1 MRVKI
6 CGNTNL
12 ADAQEAARLG
22 AWALGV
28 IYAEQSPRRCDP
40 AVAAEIG
47 AALRRRCEIVGV
59 FVNPTLEEVSR
70 EVENAQLSMV
80 QLSGDE
86 GPAFCTEVARR
97 TGAKVMKAIRV
108 SSAADIH
115 GAEAF
120 RTDLHLFDTRRRGLY
135 GGTGESFDWDLLTL
149 RRSIVPAVLAGG
161 LTPANVANAI
171 AITSPYAVDV
181 VSGVEA
187 EPGRKDHA
195 ALAEFF
201 AAAQPPAMADA
212 GAGRP

>member
-1 MRVKI
+1 MARVKI
-6 CGNTNL
+6 CGNTSL

-59 FVNPTLEEVSR
+59 FVNPTLDEVSR

-97 TGAKVMKAIRV
+97 TGAKVMKAVRV

-120 RTDLHLFDTRRRGLY
+120 RTDLHLFDTRRSGLY
-135 GGTGESFDWDLLTL
+135 GGTGETFDWDLLTH
-149 RRSIVPAVLAGG
+149 RRSIVPAVMAGG

-171 AITSPYAVDV
+171 AIASPYAVDV
-181 VSGVEA
+181 VSGVES
-187 EPGRKDHA
+187 EPGRKDHE
-195 ALAEFF
+195 ALAQFF
-201 AAAQPPAMADA
+201 AATKSPALADA
-212 GAGRP
+212 G

>member
-1 MRVKI
+1 MARVKI

-12 ADAQEAARLG
+12 ADAEEAVRLG

-59 FVNPTLEEVSR
+59 FVNPTLDEVKHA
-70 EVENAQLSMV
+70 VEDANLSIV

-97 TGAKVMKAIRV
+97 TGARVMKAVRV

-120 RTDLHLFDTRRRGLY
+120 RTDLHLFDTRRSGLY
-135 GGTGESFDWDLLTL
+135 GGTGETFDWDLLTL

-171 AITSPYAVDV
+171 AIAAPYAVDV
-181 VSGVEA
+181 VSGVES
-187 EPGRKDHA
+187 EPGRKDHE
-195 ALAEFF
+195 ALAAFF
-201 AAAQPPAMADA
+201 AAAQAPALADA
-212 GAGRP
+212 G

>member
-22 AWALGV
+22 AWALGL

-59 FVNPTLEEVSR
+59 FVNPTLDEVSSA
-70 EVENAQLSMV
+70 VENAHLSIV

-120 RTDLHLFDTRRRGLY
+120 RTDLHLFDTRRRGFY
-135 GGTGESFDWDLLTL
+135 GGTGETFDWDLLTL

-171 AITSPYAVDV
+171 AIASPYAVDV

-201 AAAQPPAMADA
+201 AATKPPALADA
-212 GAGRP
+212 G

>member
-1 MRVKI
+1 MARVKI

-22 AWALGV
+22 AWALGL
-28 IYAEQSPRRCDP
+28 IYAEQSPRRVDP

-59 FVNPTLEEVSR
+59 FVNPTLDEVRR
-70 EVENAQLSMV
+70 EVENAQLSIV

-86 GPAFCTEVARR
+86 GPAFCTEIARR

-120 RTDLHLFDTRRRGLY
+120 RTDLHLFDTRRRGMY
-135 GGTGESFDWDLLTL
+135 GGTGETFDWDLLTL

-161 LTPANVANAI
+161 LTPANVAYAI
-171 AITSPYAVDV
+171 AIASPFAVDV

-195 ALAEFF
+195 ALAAFF
-201 AAAQPPAMADA
+201 ATVQAPALADA
-212 GAGRP
+212 G

>member
-1 MRVKI
+1 MARVKI

-22 AWALGV
+22 AWALGL
-28 IYAEQSPRRCDP
+28 IYAEESPRRCDP
-40 AVAAEIG
+40 AAAAEIG

-70 EVENAQLSMV
+70 EVENANLSMV

-120 RTDLHLFDTRRRGLY
+120 RTDLHLFDTRRQGLY
-135 GGTGESFDWDLLTL
+135 GGTGETFDWDLLTH

-171 AITSPYAVDV
+171 TIASPYAVDV
-181 VSGVEA
+181 VSGVES
-187 EPGRKDHA
+187 EPGRKDHE
-195 ALAEFF
+195 ALARFF
-201 AAAQPPAMADA
+201 AAARPPALADTA
-212 GAGRP
+212 G

>member
-1 MRVKI
+1 MSRVKI

-12 ADAQEAARLG
+12 ADAEEAARLG

-59 FVNPTLEEVSR
+59 FVNPTLDEVR
-70 EVENAQLSMV
+70 AAVENASLSMV

-97 TGAKVMKAIRV
+97 TGAKVMKGIRV
-108 SSAADIH
+108 SSGADIH
-115 GAEAF
+115 GAETF

-135 GGTGESFDWDLLTL
+135 GGTGETFDWDLLTL

-171 AITSPYAVDV
+171 AIASPFAVDV
-181 VSGVEA
+181 VSGVES
-187 EPGRKDHA
+187 EPGRKDYE
-195 ALAEFF
+195 ALAAFF
-201 AAAQPPAMADA
+201 AAAQEPAPVA
-212 GAGRP
+212 GARPQ

>member
-1 MRVKI
+1 MSRVKI
-6 CGNTNL
+6 CGNTSL

-28 IYAEQSPRRCDP
+28 IYAEQCPRRCDP

-59 FVNPTLEEVSR
+59 FVNPTLEEVNR
-70 EVENAQLSMV
+70 EVENAGLTMV

-108 SSAADIH
+108 SSAAEIH

-120 RTDLHLFDTRRRGLY
+120 RTDFHLFDTRRPGLF
-135 GGTGESFDWDLLTL
+135 GGTGQTFDWDLLTH
-149 RRSIVPAVLAGG
+149 RRSTVPAVLAGG
-161 LTPANVANAI
+161 LTPANVADAI
-171 AITSPYAVDV
+171 AIASPYAVDV
-181 VSGVEA
+181 VSGVES
-187 EPGRKDHA
+187 EPGRKDHD
-195 ALAEFF
+195 ALAAFF
-201 AAAQPPAMADA
+201 AAAQVPAPAAA
-212 GAGRP
+212 GPQ

>member
-1 MRVKI
+1 MARVKI

-22 AWALGV
+22 AWALGL
-28 IYAEQSPRRCDP
+28 IYAEQSPRRVDP
-40 AVAAEIG
+40 GVAAEIG

-59 FVNPTLEEVSR
+59 FVNPTLDEVNR
-70 EVENAQLSMV
+70 AVEDASLSIV

-97 TGAKVMKAIRV
+97 TGAKVMKAVRV

-120 RTDLHLFDTRRRGLY
+120 RTDLHLFDTRRSGLY
-135 GGTGESFDWDLLTL
+135 GGTGETFDWDLLTH

-171 AITSPYAVDV
+171 AIASPYAVDV

-187 EPGRKDHA
+187 EPGIKDHGK
-195 ALAEFF
+195 LAEFF
-201 AAAQPPAMADA
+201 AAVAPPALADTA
-212 GAGRP
+212 